1 VIAEYVSSL
10 NLEYPREDAKSLIKL
25 AFENTRG
32 IKTYNDNGVKIT
44 GKTGGSFSSYG
55 EIVTVDVPE
64 GQAGDEQ
71 TMISVQS
78 EKEVE
83 MNITANPDKYESRFL
98 DVLNRLRGK
107 PIEELLDEHSDSVT
121 EGTTKEVASTDQ
133 QADGKNLLYVVLAIV
148 LIMMFFFMLMP
159 LMML

>member
-1 VIAEYVSSL
+1 MSSL
-10 NLEYPREDAKSLIKL
+10 NLEYPREDAKTLIKL

-32 IKTYNDNGVKIT
+32 IETYNDNGVKIT
-44 GKTGGSFSSYG
+44 GKTGGSLSSYG

-64 GQAGDEQ
+64 GQASDEQ
-71 TMISVQS
+71 TMISIQS

-98 DVLNRLRGK
+98 DVLNRMCGR

-121 EGTTKEVASTDQ
+121 EGNTKEVASTDE
-133 QADGKNLLYVVLAIV
+133 QADGKSLLYVVLAV
-148 LIMMFFFMLMP
+148 VFIMMFFFMLMP
-159 LMML
+159 LIML